1 MHAQNLCALSS
12 QRVFLT
18 GPLIFGTKMGTLK
31 LNMLPHIMVDVGGLH
46 VATLPILFNVS
57 S

>member
-1 MHAQNLCALSS
+1 MHAQILCALSS
-12 QRVFLT
+12 QRVFLA
-18 GPLIFGTKMGTLK
+18 GPLIFGTKMGTPK
-31 LNMLPHIMVDVGGLH
+31 LNMLPHIMVDVGGLR